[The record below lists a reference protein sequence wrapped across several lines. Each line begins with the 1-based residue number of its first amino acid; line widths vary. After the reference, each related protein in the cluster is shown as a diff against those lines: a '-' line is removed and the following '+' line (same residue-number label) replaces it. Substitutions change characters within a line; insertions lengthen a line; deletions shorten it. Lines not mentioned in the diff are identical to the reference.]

1 MKYISLDK
9 IQNSY
14 PLDKQKKPG
23 IISQTYRTDTD
34 QSIVNQG
41 EFVTGDAKFPIPP
54 SAPPLGDDVVR
65 GSGIQA
71 IAGTSFRFILEIDGV
86 KYSSPEFINDL
97 NSAAEESNPYF
108 NINTVSTISFSS
120 ANITTPA
127 RNHTIGLKYAE
138 ATLNGGSDLINGDHA
153 SIIEYI
159 NNLVRPVLSTGGDT
173 ITNVNDMGSW
183 KVKISNYNPK
193 TDTGMG
199 FEYTDLLEDEKN
211 IGSSEV
217 QQ

>member
-9 IQNSY
+9 VQNSY

-41 EFVTGDAKFPIPP
+41 EFPTGEAKFPQTPIPN
-54 SAPPLGDDVVR
+54 G

-71 IAGTSFRFILEIDGV
+71 IPGTSFRFILDIDGV

-97 NSAAEESNPYF
+97 NAATEESNPYF
-108 NINTVSTISFSS
+108 NVNTVSTISFSS
-120 ANITTPA
+120 ADITTPA
-127 RNHTIGLKYAE
+127 RDHKIGLKYAE
-138 ATLNGGSDLINGDHA
+138 VTLDGGSTLINGDPT
-153 SIIEYI
+153 SIIGYI
-159 NNLVRPVLSTGGDT
+159 NNLVRPVLSAGGDT

-183 KVKISNYNPK
+183 KVKISKYNPK
-193 TDTGMG
+193 TDSGMG

-211 IGSSEV
+211 IGSKEV